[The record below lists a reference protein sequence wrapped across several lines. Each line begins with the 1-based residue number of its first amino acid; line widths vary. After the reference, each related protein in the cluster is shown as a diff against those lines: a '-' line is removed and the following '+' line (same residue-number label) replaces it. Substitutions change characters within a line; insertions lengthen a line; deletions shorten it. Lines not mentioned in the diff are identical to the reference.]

1 MSGWVTLLRVVT
13 SIAQI
18 GMILSPGP
26 DIINVHKHKTTGE
39 MAALP
44 LVAMIV
50 NNHLCYAPTMYGYLT
65 DSIFPLMVS
74 QLFGELAAL
83 VFTAVYYR
91 WTTNRP
97 ALNKLLAG
105 GFAVYAAITL
115 YVALGVARVTN
126 QSDDEV
132 GKTLGYVGI
141 VINIWM
147 YASPLG
153 TVRHVLR
160 TRSAASLPMNL
171 SVMMFF
177 TTALWVAISIVDGDM
192 LIMSLNI
199 AGVGLSIIQ
208 ISLYMRFRPKHPAI
222 AQEEALQFADK
233 EITIVVSPKDG
244 MLEASKNPMY
254 QALASPVEATR
265 P

>member
-1 MSGWVTLLRVVT
+1 MVT
-13 SIAQI
+13 
-18 GMILSPGP
+18 
-26 DIINVHKHKTTGE
+26 
-39 MAALP
+39 
-44 LVAMIV
+44 
-50 NNHLCYAPTMYGYLT
+50 
-65 DSIFPLMVS
+65 
-74 QLFGELAAL
+74 QLFGEISAF

-91 WTTNRP
+91 WTNNRP
-97 ALNKLLAG
+97 ALNKLLAA
-105 GFAVYAAITL
+105 GFAAYAAITL
-115 YVALGVARVTN
+115 YVALGIARVTS
-126 QSDDEV
+126 QTDDEV

-160 TRSAASLPMNL
+160 TRSAASLPIYL

-199 AGVGLSIIQ
+199 AGILLSVIQ
-208 ISLYMRFRPKHPAI
+208 ISLYMRFRPKHPTI
-222 AQEEALQFADK
+222 AQEEALELADK
-233 EITIVVSPKDG
+233 EFAIVVSPKDG

-254 QALASPVEATR
+254 HTLASPIETTR
-265 P
+265 T

>member
-50 NNHLCYAPTMYGYLT
+50 NNHLCYAPSESPHCSVTDRELT
-65 DSIFPLMVS
+65 PRSQLVIQDHVRIPDRQHLPLMVS

-141 VINIWM
+141 VINI
-147 YASPLG
+147 
-153 TVRHVLR
+153 
-160 TRSAASLPMNL
+160 
-171 SVMMFF
+171 
-177 TTALWVAISIVDGDM
+177 
-192 LIMSLNI
+192 
-199 AGVGLSIIQ
+199 
-208 ISLYMRFRPKHPAI
+208 
-222 AQEEALQFADK
+222 
-233 EITIVVSPKDG
+233 
-244 MLEASKNPMY
+244 
-254 QALASPVEATR
+254 
-265 P
+265 